1 MNTMLPVL
9 IRERAVFYRERFS
22 YMYAP
27 EAHALSYA
35 IVEIPWTIFMIFLI
49 LTGFYFMVGFSAKPG
64 EYFFYMLTVFMLTYV
79 FVALGQW
86 AAAYYPTAEVAQA
99 VIGLVIPLA
108 FLFGGLY
115 LPKPQIPNGAENG
128 HPHIY
133 WLWAYVPCSYAPVL
147 A

>member
-1 MNTMLPVL
+1 MLPVL

-27 EAHALSYA
+27 EAHSLSYA
-35 IVEIPWTIFMIFLI
+35 IIEIPWTIFMIFLI

-133 WLWAYVPCSYAPVL
+133 WLWVRCMRALCMAAALV
-147 A
+147 